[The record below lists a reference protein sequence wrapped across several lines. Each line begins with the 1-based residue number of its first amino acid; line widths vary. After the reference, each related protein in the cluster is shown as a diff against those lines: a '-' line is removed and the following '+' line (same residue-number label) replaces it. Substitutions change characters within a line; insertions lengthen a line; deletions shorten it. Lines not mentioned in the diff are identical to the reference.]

1 MKIFIV
7 DATLE
12 FANAFTIYENAFIE
26 LYCDDVF
33 HSTAIV
39 L

>member
-1 MKIFIV
+1 MKILIV
-7 DATLE
+7 DATFE
-12 FANAFTIYENAFIE
+12 FANAFAIYENAFIE

-33 HSTAIV
+33 HTTAIV